1 VGSSDVSSSE
11 TGLAVSPS
19 LLVAKTGHIIAM
31 SETWL
36 CRAGRCRDDDRA
48 GVEAPERVR
57 VGQRCV
63 KRRRR
68 SKRASRQTG
77 LGGVK
82 KIRDEVI
89 DVRTGLE
96 RI

>member
-11 TGLAVSPS
+11 IGLAMSPS
-19 LLVAKTGHIIAM
+19 LFVAKTGHIIAT

-36 CRAGRCRDDDRA
+36 CQAGRCRDDDGA
-48 GVEAPERVR
+48 GVEAPGRVG

-63 KRRRR
+63 KRRRQ

-77 LGGVK
+77 LGGIE
-82 KIRDEVI
+82 KIRVEVI
-89 DVRTGLE
+89 DARTGLE